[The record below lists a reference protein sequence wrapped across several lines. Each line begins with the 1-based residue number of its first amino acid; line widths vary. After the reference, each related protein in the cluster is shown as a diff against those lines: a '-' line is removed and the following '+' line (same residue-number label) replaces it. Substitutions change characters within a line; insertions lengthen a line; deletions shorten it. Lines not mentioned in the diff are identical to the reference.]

1 MIRPGPPAGTS
12 QAFWAQFIHLC
23 MWVSMIHDEQMKD
36 ISGKVDLNPFLHL
49 YWLDALG
56 EFASSAR
63 LRTGFSYVVTIDDE
77 RWYINAAGDLV
88 ISASIEPDTIR
99 MVIPRG
105 LWEWL

>member
-1 MIRPGPPAGTS
+1 MT
-12 QAFWAQFIHLC
+12 
-23 MWVSMIHDEQMKD
+23 HDEHIKD
-36 ISGKVDLNPFLHL
+36 VSGKVDLNPFIHL

-63 LRTGFSYVVTIDDE
+63 LRIGFRRMVTIDDE
-77 RWYINAAGDLV
+77 IWYINPAGDLV
-88 ISASIEPDTIR
+88 ISASIELENIR

>member
-1 MIRPGPPAGTS
+1 MT
-12 QAFWAQFIHLC
+12 
-23 MWVSMIHDEQMKD
+23 HDEQMKD
-36 ISGKVDLNPFLHL
+36 VSGKVDLNPFIHL

-63 LRTGFSYVVTIDDE
+63 LRRGICRMVTIDDE
-77 RWYINAAGDLV
+77 TWHINPAGDLV
-88 ISASIEPDTIR
+88 ISASIELETIR